1 KSFWLG
7 KEGKRPVALK
17 PVVHREGPATFEVVY
32 PRTPEEVHRGT
43 VHLAKATCLVCNSTL
58 PADRVRTQLRDQ
70 GGGAD
75 PVLDAQAKRISGATL
90 LAVVTSRTGTKGRKY
105 REPTR
110 RDWEAVSAAHAEHIK
125 LLGRGKPGNTVFPDQ
140 PISTPLGR
148 EFRIGDPYYNFT
160 PVLNY
165 GITRWSQL
173 FTKRQLVGL
182 AEMSGL
188 ILSSASQRPPL
199 ARLLAMSFDRVL
211 MSDMSLTRWNPSGE
225 KMQHTFGR

>member
-1 KSFWLG
+1 M
-7 KEGKRPVALK
+7 
-17 PVVHREGPATFEVVY
+17 
-32 PRTPEEVHRGT
+32 
-43 VHLAKATCLVCNSTL
+43 
-58 PADRVRTQLRDQ
+58 
-70 GGGAD
+70 
-75 PVLDAQAKRISGATL
+75 
-90 LAVVTSRTGTKGRKY
+90 
-105 REPTR
+105 
-110 RDWEAVSAAHAEHIK
+110 
-125 LLGRGKPGNTVFPDQ
+125 FPDQ

-225 KMQHTFGR
+225 KMQHTFGRQALPMVWDFAEIVPTAEAPGNWRSGFEIVLDVAARSPRSSPGQVQVHQADAREALLPDGTASIFFTDSTLL